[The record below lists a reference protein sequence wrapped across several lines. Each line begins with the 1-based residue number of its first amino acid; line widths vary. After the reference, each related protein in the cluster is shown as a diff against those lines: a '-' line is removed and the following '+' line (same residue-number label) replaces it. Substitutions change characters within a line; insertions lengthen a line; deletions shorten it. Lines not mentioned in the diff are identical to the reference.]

1 MNYSSAPLVAPPTP
15 SPPNTRSL
23 SRPTSSPSVPGTL
36 KPYPLVPIWEE
47 LQAFS
52 SSDAHTLL
60 GSPPYY

>member
-1 MNYSSAPLVAPPTP
+1 MNYSSALLVALPTP

-23 SRPTSSPSVPGTL
+23 SRPTSPSVPGTL
-36 KPYPLVPIWEE
+36 KPYPLFPIWEE